1 GATSIASGTT
11 FLPGPTS
18 IYSGT
23 TVIDGTST
31 IINPAAP
38 SGTLPGGENPLQRQS
53 SGLTPAQ
60 LAGTLVGSI
69 LGFLLLLALLL
80 CCLLRRQRRKRR
92 QEALKQSH
100 GIGPEKYQGAIAND
114 PSGAGYG
121 AGGLRGSGEKS
132 ALLGL
137 GAAAGAGAGAGA
149 GAKRSSSFSNWF
161 TSRGNR
167 LPSDSAAAGG
177 GTYTALPQANVGPNS
192 RHARTGSG
200 GSALGAGFVGAS
212 AATVAAIAAI
222 SSRRRRRRE
231 EREQAGVGP
240 WASRK
245 GALGEDEWE
254 ADELDDDGGSGFFVV
269 GGRNPAERGE
279 SGAYTAGGRD
289 EGDDITDPFA
299 DVPQDGPSSTDEHRA
314 EGIAA
319 AAGAAVIA
327 AGRGRNMPNYNN
339 RSGGGLMVND
349 PSSDARK
356 SRYHDMANLGVGGG
370 GGSGPRFFGA
380 MMGTRSASGT
390 DSGTGSNSNSGP
402 SQRNVS
408 GGTHLTP
415 GTQQPSVR
423 SVSNPTYNA
432 AQDSGVSTYSGG
444 GGGAGSG
451 MMYGLTAAAA
461 GAAAALGLSNAAR
474 RISSGEKR
482 LSRKPVPQYASS
494 GTDTEAED

>member
-1 GATSIASGTT
+1 
-11 FLPGPTS
+11 
-18 IYSGT
+18 
-23 TVIDGTST
+23 
-31 IINPAAP
+31 
-38 SGTLPGGENPLQRQS
+38 
-53 SGLTPAQ
+53 
-60 LAGTLVGSI
+60 
-69 LGFLLLLALLL
+69 
-80 CCLLRRQRRKRR
+80 
-92 QEALKQSH
+92 
-100 GIGPEKYQGAIAND
+100 
-114 PSGAGYG
+114 
-121 AGGLRGSGEKS
+121 
-132 ALLGL
+132 
-137 GAAAGAGAGAGA
+137 
-149 GAKRSSSFSNWF
+149 
-161 TSRGNR
+161 
-167 LPSDSAAAGG
+167 
-177 GTYTALPQANVGPNS
+177 
-192 RHARTGSG
+192 
-200 GSALGAGFVGAS
+200 

-231 EREQAGVGP
+231 EREQDGVGP

-279 SGAYTAGGRD
+279 TLPSA
-289 EGDDITDPFA
+289 
-299 DVPQDGPSSTDEHRA
+299 VKVDGPSSTDEHRA

-494 GTDTEAED
+494 GTDTEAEDNPAYLGKRKRAAGGGRGPGGLYGAVGTGPVGEEDEEEEEDQPGPRAGRQGLMQDYGADPYEADVGPSRSTGNYKVGTGWPEAALVGAAAGAAVGTAGGAAARRRSHRRSIHGAESGTLRAILQGSKADRRSSYRECPWSSLAALSASDFSQWTRILDRIGLGRRWRKRESG